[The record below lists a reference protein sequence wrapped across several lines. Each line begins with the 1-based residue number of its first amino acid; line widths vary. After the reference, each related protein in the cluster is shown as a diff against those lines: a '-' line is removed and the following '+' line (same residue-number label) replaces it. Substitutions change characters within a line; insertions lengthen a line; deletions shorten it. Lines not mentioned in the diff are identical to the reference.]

1 MSLIFLRQ
9 IFLNSIILHPLI
21 DIRSMVVEWV
31 KNLKWDYN
39 DGLQT
44 KLDQEKLA
52 LAHET
57 LKYQSTK
64 RPFNNI
70 LVIKL
75 QLPYLAN
82 RQTFSLVGFMT
93 DSFTV
98 SPNSFVFLE
107 AALAAL
113 AAYKLYKDIS
123 YKSPTWRKSNVLT
136 DSSLEFWILHR
147 RRNKVTGTL
156 KLIYHW
162 RKDWINQNHTH
173 THTKIILNTS
183 LSIRQICIAIK

>member
-1 MSLIFLRQ
+1 MCHST
-9 IFLNSIILHPLI
+9 LI

-39 DGLQT
+39 DGT
-44 KLDQEKLA
+44 ADKFWSGKA
-52 LAHET
+52 YT
-57 LKYQSTK
+57 CTWKYQSTK

-173 THTKIILNTS
+173 THTQNNLLKTHLY
-183 LSIRQICIAIK
+183 Q

>member
-9 IFLNSIILHPLI
+9 IFLNSIFLHPLI

-39 DGLQT
+39 DGT
-44 KLDQEKLA
+44 ADKFWSGKA
-52 LAHET
+52 YT
-57 LKYQSTK
+57 CTWKYQSTK

-136 DSSLEFWILHR
+136 DSSLGFWILHR
-147 RRNKVTGTL
+147 RNKATGTL
-156 KLIYHW
+156 KLISLEK
-162 RKDWINQNHTH
+162 RLNKSESH
-173 THTKIILNTS
+173 THTK
-183 LSIRQICIAIK
+183 